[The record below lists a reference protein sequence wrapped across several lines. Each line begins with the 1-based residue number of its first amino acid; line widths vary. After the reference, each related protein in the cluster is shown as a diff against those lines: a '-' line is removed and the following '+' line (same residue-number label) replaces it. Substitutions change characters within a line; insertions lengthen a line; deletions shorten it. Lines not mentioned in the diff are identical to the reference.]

1 MDTGLIDN
9 PTRKKILL
17 ALKKNGNMSV
27 DDLSDEVK
35 ITPMGVRQHLLI
47 LERKGAVEYI
57 TRKHGVGRPGFLYRL
72 TETAD
77 NLFPKSYQA
86 FAMDILTELEHLDG
100 RGKIEDIFR
109 RRKERIASE
118 MTRLLSGKKTLSE
131 RLHALS
137 DLLERDGFIVELE
150 ENSANFKLKQFN
162 CPISKVALRFREACT
177 YDLHLFREI
186 IGEGVSREQCLSDGD
201 QACVY
206 VIPKYDQVL
215 PEQS

>member
-17 ALKKNGNMSV
+17 ALKKNGSMSV
-27 DDLSDEVK
+27 DDLSGEVK
-35 ITPMGVRQHLLI
+35 ITPMGVRQHLFI
-47 LERKGAVEYI
+47 LERKGAVEYV
-57 TRKHGVGRPGFLYRL
+57 TRRHGVGRPGFLYRL

-77 NLFPKSYQA
+77 DLFPKSYQT
-86 FAMDILTELEHLDG
+86 FAMDILTELERLDG
-100 RGKIEDIFR
+100 KGKIDEIFR

-118 MTRLLSGKKTLSE
+118 IRRLLSGKETVSE

-137 DLLERDGFIVELE
+137 DLLQRDGFIVDLE
-150 ENSANFKLKQFN
+150 ENATSFKLKQFN
-162 CPISKVALRFREACT
+162 CPISKVALRFKEACT
-177 YDLHLFREI
+177 HDLQLFREI

-206 VIPKYDQVL
+206 VIPKYDKTL
-215 PEQS
+215 PK

>member
-17 ALKKNGNMSV
+17 ALKKNGSMSV
-27 DDLSDEVK
+27 DDLSGEVK

-77 NLFPKSYQA
+77 DLFPKSYQT
-86 FAMDILTELEHLDG
+86 FAMDILTELERLDG
-100 RGKIEDIFR
+100 RGKIDEIFR
-109 RRKERIASE
+109 RRRERIASD
-118 MTRLLSGKKTLSE
+118 MTRLLAGKETVSE

-137 DLLERDGFIVELE
+137 DLLQRDGFIVDLE
-150 ENSANFKLKQFN
+150 ENATSFKLKQFN
-162 CPISKVALRFREACT
+162 CPISKVALRFKEACT
-177 YDLHLFREI
+177 HDLQLFREI

-206 VIPKYDQVL
+206 VIPKYDKTL
-215 PEQS
+215 PK

>member
-17 ALKKNGNMSV
+17 ALKKNGSMSV

-77 NLFPKSYQA
+77 DLFPKSYQT
-86 FAMDILTELEHLDG
+86 FAMDILTELERLDG
-100 RGKIEDIFR
+100 KGKIDEIFR

-118 MTRLLSGKKTLSE
+118 IRRLLSGKETVSE

-137 DLLERDGFIVELE
+137 DLLQRDGFIVDLE
-150 ENSANFKLKQFN
+150 ENATSFKLKQFN
-162 CPISKVALRFREACT
+162 CPISKVALRFKEACT
-177 YDLHLFREI
+177 HDLQLFREI

-206 VIPKYDQVL
+206 VIPKYDKTL
-215 PEQS
+215 PK

>member
-17 ALKKNGNMSV
+17 ALKKNGSMSV

-77 NLFPKSYQA
+77 DLFPKSYQT

-100 RGKIEDIFR
+100 RSKIDDIFR

-118 MTRLLSGKKTLSE
+118 IRRLLSGKETVSE

-137 DLLERDGFIVELE
+137 DLLQRDGFIVDLE
-150 ENSANFKLKQFN
+150 ENATSFKLKQFN
-162 CPISKVALRFREACT
+162 CPISKVALRFKEACT
-177 YDLHLFREI
+177 HDLQLFREI

-206 VIPKYDQVL
+206 VIPKYDKTL
-215 PEQS
+215 PK

>member
-17 ALKKNGNMSV
+17 ALKKNGSMSV
-27 DDLSDEVK
+27 DDLSGEVK
-35 ITPMGVRQHLLI
+35 ITPMGVRQHLFI
-47 LERKGAVEYI
+47 LERKGAVEYV
-57 TRKHGVGRPGFLYRL
+57 TRRHGVGRPGFLYRL

-77 NLFPKSYQA
+77 DLFPKSYQT
-86 FAMDILTELEHLDG
+86 FAMDILTELERLDG
-100 RGKIEDIFR
+100 KGKIDEIFR

-118 MTRLLSGKKTLSE
+118 IRRLLSGKETVSE

-137 DLLERDGFIVELE
+137 DMLQHDGFIVDLE
-150 ENSANFKLKQFN
+150 ENATSFKLKQFN
-162 CPISKVALRFREACT
+162 CPISKVALRFKEACT
-177 YDLHLFREI
+177 HDLQLFREI

-206 VIPKYDQVL
+206 VIPKYDKTL
-215 PEQS
+215 PK